1 MGSLILAS
9 FFWKE
14 AFYIAEKGRLTM
26 TLTAPTTY
34 KSLTEEA
41 AIELAK
47 TIQAFDHTAQL
58 TCREI
63 GDGNLNC
70 VFQIEEAA
78 TGKRLIIK
86 QALPYARVIGES
98 WPLTLKQIG
107 RASCRE

>member
-1 MGSLILAS
+1 SSDVCSSDL
-9 FFWKE
+9 
-14 AFYIAEKGRLTM
+14 
-26 TLTAPTTY
+26 PTTY
-34 KSLTEEA
+34 KSVTAEA

-63 GDGNLNC
+63 GDGNLNY

-86 QALPYARVIGES
+86 QALPYAKVIGES
-98 WPLTLKQIG
+98 WPLTLK
-107 RASCRE
+107 RATIEANVLKKHGEFVPSLVPAVH